1 MNNPRINKL
10 EEFAQDL
17 RSAAIVLARQ
27 ANDNGKRSTLDE
39 VITELG
45 FDRESLEAEL
55 EIE

>member
-10 EEFAQDL
+10 EEFGQDL